1 MNDLSIAQEYLICA
15 VNPKGKI
22 SGFNTERLVC
32 LVASCL
38 LELQLE
44 NCIKIDKKYITVTD
58 RLPQNKMYLKP
69 LYDFLNQPKPVKI
82 EKILET
88 YTYSVTDKNL
98 NELISS
104 IGTSLKDLGL
114 VKTAI
119 TGIFKNKTAYMP
131 SEKAIHFVVDMVR
144 AEFFEDVEVT
154 EDIAAL
160 VILLD
165 KSNVIKTYFSEY
177 ERKEIK
183 KKLKEAANSE
193 TGKLIESMIEYIENM
208 ISIMTVLHVFYS

>member
-1 MNDLSIAQEYLICA
+1 
-15 VNPKGKI
+15 
-22 SGFNTERLVC
+22 
-32 LVASCL
+32 
-38 LELQLE
+38 
-44 NCIKIDKKYITVTD
+44 
-58 RLPQNKMYLKP
+58 
-69 LYDFLNQPKPVKI
+69 
-82 EKILET
+82 
-88 YTYSVTDKNL
+88 
-98 NELISS
+98 
-104 IGTSLKDLGL
+104 
-114 VKTAI
+114 
-119 TGIFKNKTAYMP
+119 
-131 SEKAIHFVVDMVR
+131 MVR
-144 AEFFEDVEVT
+144 AEFFEDVEIT